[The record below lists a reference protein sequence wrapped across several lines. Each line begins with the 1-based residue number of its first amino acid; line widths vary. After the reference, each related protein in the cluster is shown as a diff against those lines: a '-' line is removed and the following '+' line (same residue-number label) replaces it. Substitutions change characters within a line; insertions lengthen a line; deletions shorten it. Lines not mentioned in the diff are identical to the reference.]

1 LTHFLVRGL
10 SSERICCKRFCVTG
24 VSSTAEAALRI
35 LQTTYGYPA
44 FRGQQAEII
53 EHVAAGG
60 NAFVL
65 MPTGGGKSL
74 CYQIPALLRPGVGI
88 VVSPLIALMQD
99 QVDALRQLGIRAA
112 AINSA
117 MAPSDIAQT
126 RRDLRAGAIDLVYV
140 APERLLMEDFL
151 DLLQAS
157 PLALFAI
164 DEAHCVSQWGHDF
177 RPEYAQLRVLADRF
191 PGVPRIALTATAD
204 QPTRQDIVERLH
216 LADGRTFVSGFDRPN
231 IRYAMMEKSEPRQQ
245 LLRFIRDL
253 HPRDSGIVYCL
264 SRKLVDETA
273 AWLCE
278 QKFTALPYHAG
289 MGAEDRARNQ
299 ERFLREEGTI
309 MVATIA
315 FGMGIDKPDVRF
327 VAHLTV
333 PKNIEAYYQET
344 GRAGRDGLPAN
355 ALLLFGLQDAVMQ
368 RRFIDES
375 DAPEAQKRIEH
386 RKLNALLGL
395 CEAASCRRQILLAYF
410 GDESKPCGN
419 CDTCLEPPVTFDATV
434 AAQKAISCSYRT
446 GELFGVGYLVDVLL
460 GEADERMTSFGH
472 DKISTFGI
480 GREMARSEWQGIF
493 RQLVALDL
501 LTAEGSEY
509 GGLRITPRGLTFLKN
524 KEPLNLRRQTPRAK
538 GSGKGRKARAEA
550 RVEALVPD
558 GGPDHALFAAMKAKR
573 LALAREQNV
582 PPYVIFHDRVLL
594 ELAARKPASLAAM
607 SQISGIGQSKLER
620 YGKIFLGVIAGIETD
635 QLLDEAES
643 DLPRD
648 YDAS

>member
-1 LTHFLVRGL
+1 M
-10 SSERICCKRFCVTG
+10 IG
-24 VSSTAEAALRI
+24 VSSTAEALRL

-53 EHVAAGG
+53 EHVVGGG

-74 CYQIPALLRPGVGI
+74 CYQIPALIRPGVGI

-117 MAPSDIAQT
+117 MAPADIART

-151 DLLQAS
+151 ELLQAS

-164 DEAHCVSQWGHDF
+164 DEVHCVSQWGHDF

-216 LADGRTFVSGFDRPN
+216 LGDGRTFVSGFDRPN

-245 LLRFIRDL
+245 LLRFIREL

-264 SRKLVDETA
+264 SRKLVDETS
-273 AWLCE
+273 AWLRG
-278 QKFTALPYHAG
+278 QNFAALPYHAG
-289 MGAEDRARNQ
+289 MDAEERARNQ

-355 ALLLFGLQDAVMQ
+355 ALLLYGLQDVVMQ

-434 AAQKAISCSYRT
+434 AIQKALSCLYRT
-446 GELFGVGYLVDVLL
+446 GERFGMNYLINVLL
-460 GEADERMTSFGH
+460 GRRDERILTWGH
-472 DKISTFGI
+472 DKVSTFGI
-480 GREMARSEWQGIF
+480 GTEHGEDEWRNIF
-493 RQLVALDL
+493 RQLVGHELVVPDAESEGAYKI
-501 LTAEGSEY
+501 TA
-509 GGLRITPRGLTFLKN
+509 RGVAFLKN
-524 KEPLNLRRQTPRAK
+524 KEKLQFVRRPAKIKSRSGNRGTRAAAQ
-538 GSGKGRKARAEA
+538 RL
-550 RVEALVPD
+550 ALGPED
-558 GGPDHALFAAMKAKR
+558 SPDHTLFAAMKAKR
-573 LALAREQNV
+573 LELAREQNV

-594 ELAARKPASLAAM
+594 ELAARKPMSLAAM

-620 YGKIFLGVIAGIETD
+620 YGKIFLGVIAGVETD

-648 YDAS
+648 YDAE